1 MTTASGSTRA
11 IAKLPIGLVPLAL
24 SFWAARVADVPEA
37 KSRILVID
45 DEVAMRELLS
55 LYLGNQGL
63 DVGTVQSAVE
73 ARVILKRG
81 QFDLVILDWKLDGA
95 EGADLLHLSKT
106 LHTDIPVI
114 IFTGAAPDGLLEFSL
129 PGEADAV
136 VRRGGP
142 LDAMSAA
149 VCRQLE
155 QRRAGQEPRV
165 RAAGSDPQL
174 FHADPDHGLGLPAD
188 IRIPGA
194 DVVAGQGA

>member
-106 LHTDIPVI
+106 LHPDIPVI

-142 LDAMSAA
+142 LDALSAA
-149 VCRQLE
+149 VCRHLE

-165 RAAGSDPQL
+165 RAAGCDPQI

-194 DVVAGQGA
+194 DVIAGQGA